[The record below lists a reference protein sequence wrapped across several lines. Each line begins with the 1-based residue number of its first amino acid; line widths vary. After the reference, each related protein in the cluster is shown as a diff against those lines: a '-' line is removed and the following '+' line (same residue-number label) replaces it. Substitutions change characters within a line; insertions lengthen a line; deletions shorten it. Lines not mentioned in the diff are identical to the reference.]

1 MGFIVL
7 SSSDSTPMQE
17 RHFSSQTKYTGAPM
31 RTRCERHGQTEIGI
45 IEHEGREFSALGA
58 NVNGPH
64 IAVYTTRRNGQLVLT
79 TWCGATML
87 SCRSSVIETFW
98 TGAFAVLFRL
108 TGRRFIAGYS
118 LGEGMLFR
126 GELLVDFTEDDAK
139 DKAME
144 LSVYWAEAD
153 ADDEAQ
159 FEEDY
164 PTPFINEE

>member
-1 MGFIVL
+1 
-7 SSSDSTPMQE
+7 
-17 RHFSSQTKYTGAPM
+17 M

-64 IAVYTTRRNGQLVLT
+64 IAAYTTRRNGQLVLT

-87 SCRSSVIETFW
+87 SFRSSVIATFW

-108 TGRRFIAGYS
+108 ARRRFIVGYS

-126 GELLVDFTEDDAK
+126 GELLVDCTEKEAI
-139 DKAME
+139 DKSLE
-144 LSVYWAEAD
+144 LSDYWAEVD
-153 ADDEAQ
+153 A
-159 FEEDY
+159 
-164 PTPFINEE
+164 